1 MGYYIDLESISLED
15 FQEKLRTSYVLPSR
29 IILKEKLDERFEYFQ
44 KMGINNIQQLLE
56 VLKDKK
62 KLAEI
67 ARIDCFSEAY
77 LKNLYREL
85 NSFHPKPNKM
95 KDFQDIPGEVVS
107 MLDKAGIKDTVDLFD
122 KVKTPKNRKSFATE
136 TGISN
141 SDLLKLTKLT
151 DLSRIR
157 WVGVMF
163 ARILYESGFDT
174 LEKVANADYME
185 LYYRII
191 QTNKEKNLY
200 KGKIGLN
207 DMRLCVHA
215 AKEVPLEIE
224 YQITYSSR

>member
-224 YQITYSSR
+224 YQITDSSR

>member
-29 IILKEKLDERFEYFQ
+29 LILKEKLDKRFEYFQ

-67 ARIDCFSEAY
+67 ARIDCFPEAY

-200 KGKIGLN
+200 KGKIGPN

-224 YQITYSSR
+224 YQITDSSR

>member
-1 MGYYIDLESISLED
+1 
-15 FQEKLRTSYVLPSR
+15 
-29 IILKEKLDERFEYFQ
+29 
-44 KMGINNIQQLLE
+44 
-56 VLKDKK
+56 
-62 KLAEI
+62 
-67 ARIDCFSEAY
+67 
-77 LKNLYREL
+77 
-85 NSFHPKPNKM
+85 
-95 KDFQDIPGEVVS
+95 GEVVS

-224 YQITYSSR
+224 YQITDSSR

>member
-29 IILKEKLDERFEYFQ
+29 LILKEKLDERFEYFQ

-62 KLAEI
+62 KLAET
-67 ARIDCFSEAY
+67 ARIDCFPEAY

-85 NSFHPKPNKM
+85 NSFHTKPNKM

-122 KVKTPKNRKSFATE
+122 KVKTPKNRKSLAAV
-136 TGISN
+136 TGVN
-141 SDLLKLTKLT
+141 DLDLLKLTKLT

-207 DMRLCVHA
+207 DMRLCVNA
-215 AKEVPLEIE
+215 AQEVPVEIE
-224 YQITYSSR
+224 YEEN